1 MEEDKI
7 QQIIRKTQ
15 RQPTE
20 CSCPVCRM
28 QCRVP
33 CLGTP
38 TDIRKLIEAGY
49 KDRLA
54 PTLWLT
60 GMYAGQ
66 IKFPVPMVQP
76 VRGEDGWC
84 AFFRNG
90 LCELHERGLKP
101 TEGKLSHHTIREDNF
116 DFSRSL
122 AWNVAKTW
130 LDESGTKDIEII
142 LKAML

>member
-1 MEEDKI
+1 MEKDKM

-20 CSCPVCRM
+20 CRCLVCRM

-38 TDIRKLIEAGY
+38 ADIRRLIEAGY

-54 PTLWLT
+54 PILWLA

-66 IKFPVPMVQP
+66 IRFPVPMVQP
-76 VRGEDGWC
+76 ARGEDGWC
-84 AFFRNG
+84 AFFQNG

-101 TEGKLSHHTIREDNF
+101 TEGKLSYHTIRADNF
-116 DFSRSL
+116 DFSCSL

-130 LDESGTKDIEII
+130 LDESYAGDLEEI
-142 LKAML
+142 LRAMS